1 MLSRTQRALGD
12 DHRDAGAGRCSTQ
25 LRNDDELSGA
35 HFDRIACGRKAQ
47 RCFRA
52 AKAWINHLGS

>member
-1 MLSRTQRALGD
+1 MLSRTQRAQGE
-12 DHRDAGAGRCSTQ
+12 DHRNAGTGRCSTQ

-35 HFDRIACGRKAQ
+35 HFDRIAFGRKAQ

-52 AKAWINHLGS
+52 AKAWIIHRGS